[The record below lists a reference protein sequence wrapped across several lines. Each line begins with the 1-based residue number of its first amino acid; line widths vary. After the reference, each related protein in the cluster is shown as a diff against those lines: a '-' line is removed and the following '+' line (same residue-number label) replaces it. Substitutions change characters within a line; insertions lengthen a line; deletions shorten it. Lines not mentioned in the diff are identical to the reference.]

1 MAFGTLFL
9 PPVAPSDITKLRFTN
24 IVDALL
30 EALEHSD
37 LSASKHLASVDREQ
51 LYRQKL
57 TDFVEELHKRSCD
70 FSRAEYAASEDSLF
84 VKIDDSIHVLP
95 LIHIIR
101 KIAEGGQ
108 SSDEAFILIRHN
120 LLFAID
126 GKPVSDV
133 PKRLQLA
140 KCLHDLF
147 WKITGIV
154 PVSTYIQNADAFF
167 KRPSKSSLIAEQI
180 ADYFVKTHKA
190 VTDMRNDIIYLRTND
205 GWIWGTNAESYIKK
219 KVFDLSEKLFE
230 ELYLRYCLE
239 RSNEGKECESFT
251 LQEFRANLSSSTV
264 EEAIKRVRMRTY
276 YDKVDVLLSWGNRFI
291 QYKGGYLNVDSW
303 FSSGVLTKHPE
314 VDAIVIH
321 KLPQEEFELDALN
334 GRFEDLYDIERIAEQ
349 FTPTLLDA
357 MRQWVPDPDQRLNLW
372 LAMGYSVYPAMPYK
386 KFFVIVGPP
395 NSGKSTL
402 LKFIGEALGNENT
415 SSVTLGHLLG
425 SRSEYYAME
434 LYHKLANLADEG
446 VASTLLRKPDKSF
459 ELLKALVGGASVTAR
474 APYGKPFKFQNY
486 AKLFFITNDRNVVDM
501 LSSDPA
507 VAGRLVVI
515 EFQREFSENFAFRRN
530 LLREAPKALPV
541 LLVALRVL
549 RKNKF
554 AKLGGKVELSGVVWL
569 CERYGVKKKRSD
581 ECFLPAEVIRRELG
595 VAAKELAKLLRKYG
609 IEASYGIYSGK
620 RGVSVPNN
628 LKLVLSDELST
639 GTTPEK

>member
-314 VDAIVIH
+314 VNAIVIH
-321 KLPQEEFELDALN
+321 KLPQEEFELEILN
-334 GRFEDLYDIERIAEQ
+334 GRFENLYDIERIAEQ

-357 MRQWVPDPDQRLNLW
+357 VRQWVPDPDQRLNLW
-372 LAMGYSVYPAMPYK
+372 LAMGYSVYPKLPIRA
-386 KFFVIVGPP
+386 FFLLVGPTG
-395 NSGKSTL
+395 SGKSTFLDFLAKAIGWDNFSAVSLQQL
-402 LKFIGEALGNENT
+402 LSSRWEYYVAELYNKLINIGDEGIN
-415 SSVTLGHLLG
+415 SSVLEK
-425 SRSEYYAME
+425 RA
-434 LYHKLANLADEG
+434 
-446 VASTLLRKPDKSF
+446 KSM
-459 ELLKALVGGASVTAR
+459 ELLKALVGGSFITAR
-474 APYGKPFKFQNY
+474 GIYSRPFRFVNY
-486 AKLFFITNDRNVVDM
+486 AKLFFATNDERVVEI
-501 LSSDPA
+501 LKQDPA
-507 VAGRLVVI
+507 VANRMVVI
-515 EFQREFSENFAFRRN
+515 HFQGSFRDNYHFKER

-541 LLVALRVL
+541 MLAALRVL
-549 RKNKF
+549 
-554 AKLGGKVELSGVVWL
+554 AKTGFTKEKINEEDKIIEKLKEL
-569 CERYGVKKKRSD
+569 CEKSCIERSSKGD
-581 ECFLPAEVIRRELG
+581 LFITALLVRKELG
-595 VAAKELAKLLRKYG
+595 LSAKELCALLRRRG
-609 IEASYGIYSGK
+609 ILCSYAKANGGR
-620 RGVSVPNN
+620 RGVALPRSF
-628 LKLVLSDELST
+628 LER
-639 GTTPEK
+639 